1 VGKIGSQRTVG
12 WLINSI
18 HLRGNM
24 DFLSGIVDSVL
35 GINWEVVG
43 QLSMVAMILIAG
55 PVVVFLLAALRGNL

>member
-1 VGKIGSQRTVG
+1 
-12 WLINSI
+12 
-18 HLRGNM
+18 M
-24 DFLSGIVDSVL
+24 DFLSGIIDSVL

>member
-1 VGKIGSQRTVG
+1 
-12 WLINSI
+12 
-18 HLRGNM
+18 M

-35 GINWEVVG
+35 GINWEVIG